1 MADSG
6 GGGLSR
12 LGPEFVALNIS
23 GGESI
28 IKEDDTFKTRNVW
41 RVSFYIVLSYQFLFI
56 KRQSLLEE
64 NHSGGIYVIIS
75 EHKLFLQ
82 YSVSQL

>member
-28 IKEDDTFKTRNVW
+28 SKEDDTFKTRNLW
-41 RVSFYIVLSYQFLFI
+41 RVSLYFVLSYQFLFI
-56 KRQSLLEE
+56 KRQSLLKE
-64 NHSGGIYVIIS
+64 NHMRGDLCHY
-75 EHKLFLQ
+75 K
-82 YSVSQL
+82 

>member
-28 IKEDDTFKTRNVW
+28 NKEDDTFKTRNLW
-41 RVSFYIVLSYQFLFI
+41 RVSLYFVLSYQFLFI
-56 KRQSLLEE
+56 KRQSLLKE
-64 NHSGGIYVIIS
+64 NHMGGRGGVIYAI
-75 EHKLFLQ
+75 
-82 YSVSQL
+82 

>member
-28 IKEDDTFKTRNVW
+28 NKEDDTFKTRNLW
-41 RVSFYIVLSYQFLFI
+41 RVSLYFVLSYQFLFI
-56 KRQSLLEE
+56 KRQSLLKE
-64 NHSGGIYVIIS
+64 NHMRGD
-75 EHKLFLQ
+75 LFH
-82 YSVSQL
+82 YK